1 MQRVT
6 ALTRQK
12 RNPDRI
18 NVFLDETFA
27 FGLAEIAAARLQI
40 GQMLSPEEIAEL
52 KRQDSF
58 EKAKQSAFKLI
69 SYRPR
74 SVAEVAR
81 NLREKSYDEAVVSEV
96 IARMQ
101 ELQLLDDHAFALY
114 WIEQR
119 ETFKPRSF
127 MALRQELMQKGISRD
142 IIDEALANVDE
153 TAVAHK
159 AAAKRIARWQHL
171 PADQLRDK
179 MGGYL
184 QRRGFGYGIIREVID
199 EIIENLSHEHGN

>member
-127 MALRQELMQKGISRD
+127 MAILGFCVGEF
-142 IIDEALANVDE
+142 ALG
-153 TAVAHK
+153 
-159 AAAKRIARWQHL
+159 L
-171 PADQLRDK
+171 LL
-179 MGGYL
+179 GL
-184 QRRGFGYGIIREVID
+184 GFGNID
-199 EIIENLSHEHGN
+199 FDQRLIGHSSDFSTPKRFYFACFSIEPIECASGP